1 MSAPLPTLPEFSL
14 KDKVAVVTGGG
25 RGLGLEMSRALAE
38 SGANV
43 AIMFVSS
50 EKTHDT
56 AAQIAKDYNVTC
68 KAYKADIVDPV
79 AVKEAVDQIYKDF
92 GAIDVFVA
100 NAGVSIGGK
109 TEEYDLNDWKKTM
122 DINVNGVFYS
132 IQAASKY
139 MLEKGKGSVIITSS
153 ISGHVANRP
162 QPQCAYN
169 TSKGATTL
177 MTKALATEWATKG
190 IRVNAICPGYM
201 RTELLDITLKNNPE
215 WERQW
220 NQFTPMGRVGE
231 AKELRG
237 AVVFLASD
245 ASSYVTG
252 IELFVDGGY
261 TCV

>member
-1 MSAPLPTLPEFSL
+1 M
-14 KDKVAVVTGGG
+14 
-25 RGLGLEMSRALAE
+25 
-38 SGANV
+38 
-43 AIMFVSS
+43 
-50 EKTHDT
+50 
-56 AAQIAKDYNVTC
+56 
-68 KAYKADIVDPV
+68 
-79 AVKEAVDQIYKDF
+79 
-92 GAIDVFVA
+92 
-100 NAGVSIGGK
+100 
-109 TEEYDLNDWKKTM
+109 NDWKKTM

-153 ISGHVANRP
+153 ISGHL
-162 QPQCAYN
+162 QPSSTPMCLQYLQGCHYFDDQ
-169 TSKGATTL
+169 GFGYRVGHQ
-177 MTKALATEWATKG
+177 G

-245 ASSYVTG
+245 ASFLCYWYRIVR
-252 IELFVDGGY
+252 
-261 TCV
+261 

>member
-1 MSAPLPTLPEFSL
+1 M
-14 KDKVAVVTGGG
+14 
-25 RGLGLEMSRALAE
+25 R
-38 SGANV
+38 
-43 AIMFVSS
+43 
-50 EKTHDT
+50 
-56 AAQIAKDYNVTC
+56 
-68 KAYKADIVDPV
+68 
-79 AVKEAVDQIYKDF
+79 IYIRNLQD
-92 GAIDVFVA
+92 
-100 NAGVSIGGK
+100 
-109 TEEYDLNDWKKTM
+109 YDLNDWKKTM

-162 QPQCAYN
+162 QAQCAVSLILKKVKRILTNEMHFQYN

-177 MTKALATEWATKG
+177 MTKALATEWATRG

-201 RTELLDITLKNNPE
+201 RTDLLDITLSNNPGLE
-215 WERQW
+215 EQW
-220 NQFTPMGRVGE
+220 NVFTPMGRIGE

-245 ASSYVTG
+245 ASTYVTG